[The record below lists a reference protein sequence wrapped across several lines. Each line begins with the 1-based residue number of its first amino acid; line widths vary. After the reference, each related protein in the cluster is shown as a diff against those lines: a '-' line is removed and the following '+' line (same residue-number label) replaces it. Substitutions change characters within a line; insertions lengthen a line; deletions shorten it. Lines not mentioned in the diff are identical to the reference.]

1 MKILVVDDEQ
11 LARAR
16 VIRMLTILG
25 YKDILEA
32 TNADEAIEIVRE
44 NELDLVLL
52 DINMPGVSGIELGH
66 ELKYLKNNIAIIF
79 QTAYEEHALEAF
91 EIGALGYLVKPFSID
106 QLSTTLSR
114 VVKQKESDSSY
125 KLMSK
130 NGEHYYLLKPED
142 IFYVKA
148 DLTEV
153 MLRTSSG
160 FSYSSQK
167 ISDLEN
173 KLKNY
178 GFIRIHRSYLIN
190 PDKIKEM
197 ITIEQSK
204 LRFSFNGI
212 SDTIESSKDGAK
224 EFRNLFSN

>member
-16 VIRMLTILG
+16 VIRMLTTLG

-32 TNADEAIEIVRE
+32 TNADEALEKVRE

-52 DINMPGVSGIELGH
+52 DINMPDVSGIELGH

-79 QTAYEEHALEAF
+79 QTAYQEHALEAF
-91 EIGALGYLVKPFSID
+91 EIGAVGYLVKPFSID
-106 QLSTTLSR
+106 QLSTALSR
-114 VVKQKESDSSY
+114 VVKQKESEGSY

>member
-16 VIRMLTILG
+16 VIRMLTTLG

-114 VVKQKESDSSY
+114 MVKQKESDSSY

>member
-16 VIRMLTILG
+16 VIRMLTTLG

-153 MLRTSSG
+153 TLRTSSG

>member
-16 VIRMLTILG
+16 VIRMLTTLG
-25 YKDILEA
+25 YRDILEA

>member
-1 MKILVVDDEQ
+1 MKILVVDDEP

-16 VIRMLTILG
+16 VIRMLTTLG
-25 YKDILEA
+25 YKDIFEA
-32 TNADEAIEIVRE
+32 TNADKAIAIVRQ
-44 NELDLVLL
+44 NEIDLVLL

-91 EIGALGYLVKPFSID
+91 EIGAVGYLVKPFSID

-114 VVKQKESDSSY
+114 VVKESDSSY
-125 KLMSK
+125 KMMSK

-142 IFYVKA
+142 IFYIKA
-148 DLTEV
+148 DLAEV
-153 MLRTSSG
+153 ILRTSSG
-160 FSYSSQK
+160 FSYSAQK
-167 ISDLEN
+167 ISDLED
-173 KLKNY
+173 KLSSY

-197 ITIEQSK
+197 TTIEQSK
-204 LRFSFNGI
+204 LRFSFSGI
-212 SDTIESSKDGAK
+212 NDEIDSSKDGAK

>member
-16 VIRMLTILG
+16 VIRMLTTLG

>member
-16 VIRMLTILG
+16 VIRMLTTLG

-32 TNADEAIEIVRE
+32 QNADEAIEKVRE

-66 ELKYLKNNIAIIF
+66 ELKYLKNSIGIIF

-91 EIGALGYLVKPFSID
+91 EIGAVGYLVKPFSID

-114 VVKQKESDSSY
+114 VVKQKESDGSY

-153 MLRTSSG
+153 MLRASSG
-160 FSYSSQK
+160 FSYSAQK

-197 ITIEQSK
+197 STIEQSK